1 MEEGNQKKYEVS
13 FLTKA
18 ETDKQ
23 AILKTLNS
31 IKAQIIF
38 ESELKLIAL
47 AYKIKK
53 ESQAYFGWI
62 QFSADPESIS
72 IINSSLKT
80 SPVLRFLIVES
91 VSSGRPAR
99 PRDGYQFKKSAPT
112 SAEAPKERQGNLS
125 NEALEQKLKE
135 ILQ

>member
-13 FLTKA
+13 FLIKT
-18 ETDKQ
+18 EVDKQ

-31 IKAQIIF
+31 VKAQIVF

-72 IINSSLKT
+72 IVNSSFKT
-80 SPVLRFLIVES
+80 LPILRFLIVES
-91 VSSGRPAR
+91 ASGGRPAR
-99 PRDGYQFKKSAPT
+99 SREGYQFKKSVPAA
-112 SAEAPKERQGNLS
+112 SEAPKERQGNLS